1 MEETCSTIY
10 QLKRDCVWFGY
21 PWRQVQQ
28 KRFGFDSFMLTSKI
42 IYSNFKGTIIYNH
55 DNLTFSKVYE
65 ALHTKEKMKGVVSSD
80 GPNNL

>member
-1 MEETCSTIY
+1 
-10 QLKRDCVWFGY
+10 
-21 PWRQVQQ
+21 
-28 KRFGFDSFMLTSKI
+28 MLTSKI